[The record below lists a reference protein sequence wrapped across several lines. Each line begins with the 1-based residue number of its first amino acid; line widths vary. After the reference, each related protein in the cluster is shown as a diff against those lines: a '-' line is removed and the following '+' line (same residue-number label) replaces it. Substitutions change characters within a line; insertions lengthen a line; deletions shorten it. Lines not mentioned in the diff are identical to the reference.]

1 MIKTYYRFISLLL
14 ALVMLFTVFPVISF
28 AANGEMNLKV
38 STVSGCP
45 GETVQVTVELSG
57 NPGIASLK
65 FDVAFDEAYLTLT
78 GVTFAEG
85 FGSYVTAPEPYK
97 SPQTISLISPL
108 EAITTNGLF
117 ATLSFTI
124 SPEAPDGAAS
134 AITVTYDEDDVF
146 DSDYNTISLNIT
158 NGLVNIYEGIPGD
171 IDGDK
176 KVNNKDAILLFRY
189 VAGWSVTVDSGA
201 LDVNGD
207 GKVNNKDAIT
217 LFRYVAGW
225 PDITLV
231 RGTVCTHSLEA
242 TEAKA
247 ATCTD
252 SGNIAYWHCT
262 ICGRYYKDANATK
275 EITLADTVEE
285 ALGHTPVTDP
295 AVPPTTT
302 ADGLTEGSHCAAC
315 GTVLVAQQSIPKL
328 EVKEHSIS
336 FDIANGD
343 TYLEGLQVAGDIV
356 NSNPSVFSEEEGLTL
371 KNLSVKGYRFLG
383 WYDGAGSNAVQIKK
397 IEAGTTADV
406 ELYAHWEK
414 ITYTITFDNT
424 SMSLP
429 STTKEYCVDEKFPL
443 DKPSIDRYVFLGWTT
458 DSDELVSE
466 IKTGTT
472 GSFTLHSNWTSKR
485 NLARP
490 VSSLGDPLIIE
501 DTVEGKIL
509 FTYEI
514 GQLENVPLYTIQNLP
529 SAGGVVSVYTKT
541 TTKAISTTDA
551 ENIAKAIDHVT
562 TDSTAWT
569 LSEDWNATT
578 HVEDSVL
585 EEHGYDRTTGQQVG
599 KTSSNTYTLTT
610 NEYDNTV
617 VKTNDG
623 TVATT
628 TQYDTQEVNERATW
642 ESKANLSV
650 SDTESAKYTTAAEVS
665 AEVGVG
671 FGAAKLK
678 AEAGMG
684 TTSEIKS
691 ETSVG
696 ASAETTVAHEAT
708 ANTKTGTDTVTVK
721 DNTTTTTTDKGWSKS
736 SNSSSSSS
744 SSFTSYEEQTL
755 SESIAKQYTYGQS
768 YAKGGANSQS
778 ADWSTSTGESE
789 QYSST
794 LTYFNSEETT
804 EAVSYEIN
812 GETDGSYRL
821 VRAGVVH
828 VFGVVIYDIATA
840 QYSVATYSVLD
851 DETYTYIDYS
861 ATSAAKFDDNE
872 NGVLP
877 FEIPYFVNDYVNGR
891 VIATDGLKYN
901 VATLS
906 TDAYEGSN
914 TSVIIPEFISVDN
927 QDGTHSAYTIRN
939 LSAET
944 FRGKA
949 ELKSVMLSSFIT
961 EIPDSAFAKC
971 TSLQFVYGSEIR
983 SIGNNAFDGCTSLG
997 AFKVSSTV
1005 ESIGENAFRGV
1016 DSIVVTASSLDVVLG
1031 AINSGAKNIT
1041 INISAIA
1048 DQMDGVTLVIP
1059 DTVESFELQGGRNT
1073 FNGLRIKSDAGETIL
1088 NGITIRESTGIPLE
1102 ISSEAVTLN
1111 QVIVESPSYVLL
1123 LSGNAPTVS
1132 LYGLSS
1138 FISSAK
1144 NTVVCR
1150 NVTFNEI
1157 SSNLTAKLEVTGDLL
1172 YYGTLNNTS
1181 LVSFPERGEFVLLSA
1196 DEFEKYIKGS
1206 LQVTFDANGGTV
1218 ATNSMIAY
1226 IGSEI
1231 GTLPVPTRDYYT
1243 FDGWYLQDGTEI
1255 TASSV
1260 FYSGE
1265 DVTLYAHWEQ
1275 NPPSGWVKASDAPSD
1290 AEIVNRKWTYTQ
1302 TSYTT
1307 SSSPTLDGW
1316 TLYNTTSAWGAWG
1329 TWSGWSTSAV
1339 SASDSRQVET
1349 DNRHTGYNMVVYN
1362 TMTTGGKR
1370 QFRSFSVGGSYSYYG
1385 LSSSYG
1391 EINYTM
1397 WASVDSVNSAPTVAE
1412 GSYTSACSF
1421 PGYNKGS
1428 GTGYILSYGGNL
1440 YVFFISSN
1448 TYTMYY
1454 RYRDRSLVYTYY
1466 FSKTEEKESTTLP
1479 SGDNISNVQEWVQY
1493 RAK

>member
-1 MIKTYYRFISLLL
+1 MKKVYSRFVSLLL
-14 ALVMLFTVFPVISF
+14 ALAMVIAVFPVISF
-28 AANGEMNLKV
+28 AANDEMSLKV

-45 GETVQVTVELSG
+45 GESVQVTVELSG

-65 FDVAFDEAYLTLT
+65 FDVSFDEAYLTLT

-85 FGSYVTAPEPYK
+85 FGSYVTAPEPFK

-108 EAITTNGLF
+108 AAITTNGLF
-117 ATLSFTI
+117 ATLSFAI
-124 SPEAPDGAAS
+124 SSEAPDGAAS

-252 SGNIAYWHCT
+252 SGNIAYWHCLT
-262 ICGRYYKDANATK
+262 CGRYYRDANATK
-275 EITLADTVEE
+275 EITLADTVEA

-302 ADGLTEGSHCAAC
+302 AEGLTEGSHCAVC

-328 EVKEHSIS
+328 EVKEHAIS

-343 TYLEGLQVAGDIV
+343 TYLEGLLEGGDLV
-356 NSNPSVFSEEEGLTL
+356 NNNPSVFREEEGLTL

-383 WYDGAGSNAVQIKK
+383 WYDGAGPNAVQIKT
-397 IEAGTTADV
+397 IEAGTTEDV

-414 ITYTITFDNT
+414 IKYTITFDNS

-443 DKPSIDRYVFLGWTT
+443 DKPTVDRYVFLGWTT

-472 GSFTLHSNWTSKR
+472 GNFTLHSNWTSKR

-490 VSSLGDPLIIE
+490 VSSLGEPMIIE
-501 DTVEGKIL
+501 DTIEGKIL

-514 GQLENVPLYTIQNLP
+514 GQIENVPLYTIQNLP

-541 TTKAISTTDA
+541 TTKSISTTDA
-551 ENIAKAIDHVT
+551 ATIAKAIDHVT

-628 TQYDTQEVNERATW
+628 TQYDTKEVNERATW

-650 SDTESAKYTTAAEVS
+650 SDTESAKYTTS
-665 AEVGVG
+665 AEVNAGVSVG
-671 FGAAKLK
+671 YGPIGAKVGASMENS
-678 AEAGMG
+678 A
-684 TTSEIKS
+684 EIKS
-691 ETSVG
+691 ETSAE

-721 DNTTTTTTDKGWSKS
+721 DNMTTTTTDKGWSKS

-755 SESIAKQYTYGQS
+755 SENIAKQYTYGQS

-840 QYSVATYSVLD
+840 QYSVSTYSVLD

-949 ELKSVMLSSFIT
+949 ELKSVMLSGFIN
-961 EIPDSAFAKC
+961 EIPDAAFAGC
-971 TSLQFVYGSEIR
+971 ASLQLVYGSEIR
-983 SIGNNAFDGCTSLG
+983 SIGKNAFDGCTSLG

-1031 AINSGAKNIT
+1031 AINSGAKHIT

-1048 DQMDGVTLVIP
+1048 DQMEGVTLVIP
-1059 DTVESFELQGGRNT
+1059 DTVESFALQGGRNT

-1088 NGITIRESTGIPLE
+1088 NGITIRQSTGIPLE
-1102 ISSEAVTLN
+1102 ISSEAVTLS

-1132 LYGLSS
+1132 LYGLSA
-1138 FISSAK
+1138 FLSSSTNA
-1144 NTVVCR
+1144 VVCR
-1150 NVTFNEI
+1150 NVMFNEI
-1157 SSNLTAKLEVTGDLL
+1157 SSNLTAKLEVTGNLL

-1181 LVSFPERGEFVLLSA
+1181 FVSFPERGEFVLLSA

-1218 ATNSMIAY
+1218 ETSGMIAY

-1260 FYSGE
+1260 FYSGG

-1307 SSSPTLDGW
+1307 SSSPTLNGW

-1329 TWSGWSTSAV
+1329 AWSGWSTNAV

-1391 EINYTM
+1391 EINYNM

-1412 GSYTSACSF
+1412 GSYTSACAY

-1428 GTGYILSYGGNL
+1428 GTGYILSYGGTL

-1466 FSKTEEKESTTLP
+1466 FSKAEEKESTTLP